1 MGLQKIIKK
10 HKAKEKE
17 IRFLILGLDNAGK
30 TTIVKKLKGEDL
42 NKISPTLGFNIE
54 TLEFGGL
61 NLNIWDIG
69 GQTSLRAY
77 WKNYFEETDG
87 KIIILANFWLIVGL
101 VWVVDSNDKMRLNDC
116 KKELFSILKQEK
128 LAGATLLIYCNKQDV
143 DGALSPDEIKQFLE
157 LDTITTRHW
166 GVIPC
171 SAMTG
176 LGVFEGIDWLVS
188 DISKRIY
195 TFD

>member
-1 MGLQKIIKK
+1 MGLLKIIRE

-17 IRFLILGLDNAGK
+17 VRILILGLDNAGK

-42 NKISPTLGFNIE
+42 NTISPTLGFNIE
-54 TLEFGGL
+54 TIEFGGL
-61 NLNIWDIG
+61 NLNFWDIG
-69 GQTSLRAY
+69 GQTTLRAY

-87 KIIILANFWLIVGL
+87 KLFCLTPFKGLI
-101 VWVVDSNDKMRLNDC
+101 WVVDSNDKMRLDDC
-116 KKELFSILKQEK
+116 KKELFAVLKQEK
-128 LAGATLLIYCNKQDV
+128 LSGATLLIYCNKQDV
-143 DGALSPDEIKQFLE
+143 EGALSPDEIKEYLE

-176 LGVFEGIDWLVS
+176 LGIFEGIDWLVN

-195 TFD
+195 MVD

>member
-1 MGLQKIIKK
+1 MGKIIRK
-10 HKAKEKE
+10 HKEKEKE
-17 IRFLILGLDNAGK
+17 IRILILGLDNAGK
-30 TTIVKKLKGEDL
+30 TTIVKKLKGGDL
-42 NKISPTLGFNIE
+42 NSISPTLGFSIE
-54 TLEFGGL
+54 TLEFRGL

-87 KIIILANFWLIVGL
+87 L
-101 VWVVDSNDKMRLNDC
+101 VWVVDSNDKMRLADC
-116 KKELFSILKQEK
+116 KKELYTCLEQEK

-143 DGALSPDEIKQFLE
+143 EGALTPDEIKEFLDLE
-157 LDTITTRHW
+157 SITTRHW

-176 LGVFEGIDWLVS
+176 LGVFEGIDWLV
-188 DISKRIY
+188 D
-195 TFD
+195 D